1 MSRRDYRAIAAAIAA
16 AIADGTD
23 RRAAREL
30 ADTIAASMARD
41 NPRFSRSRFLT
52 AAGLES

>member
-30 ADTIAASMARD
+30 AAAPSVRDERAR
-41 NPRFSRSRFLT
+41 S
-52 AAGLES
+52 